1 MKSQARSVIAV
12 VAAVAVA
19 VVLVALALT
28 EVLSVAATLGLGA
41 VLWVGLLVIF
51 VPRKK
56 EGSR

>member
-19 VVLVALALT
+19 VILVALALT